1 MLTATYKLDLVP
13 GGIPL
18 VIPVSQYDVNS
29 RVFSLELT
37 SSGGAVSIPS
47 TASAA
52 IRGTKPDGNGFDY
65 AASGITI
72 SGDTVTVSIT
82 LTAQMTAVAGRIPC
96 EIYLYTG
103 TPPTTANPDGVN
115 YVQLATA
122 NFILQV
128 KPAAL
133 DKDTLKSD
141 SEIRQLVDVIDRTDE
156 LLDAAAD
163 IETAYADYSNKA
175 VFYAEAQTLTDAQKI
190 QARANAAA
198 AEDVI
203 EEPGRNLFYLTAGAH
218 TYAELT
224 FTLNDDGS
232 FNVTSGG
239 STVSSTR
246 LVPIMGCTSQTNY
259 RVPAGTYVFGYTK
272 SNETAAA
279 NFTLRWYSASNT
291 GGSEVTPGTPFTLAS
306 ASALVLRFGSGYA
319 YGGTY
324 HCELEAGTALHRYV
338 PAKKSAVD
346 TVARADSEYA
356 AAGVDRLDGA
366 VAQVADDLAQ
376 VESGLAGKVQI
387 SQGAAQAGKAL
398 VVGEDGNVTT
408 GEAGIPDAV
417 KTALLNLLSHVA
429 YVDGNGQSYYDALS
443 EALGSDWYNTWRWS
457 LSDGQFESYPYTGGF
472 TGSTGYLNINANK
485 ESNIR
490 RAMLTKRG
498 QRPYRLNQTDELS
511 DFYAIPVP
519 ANASKVD
526 ITVLPATL
534 QTAITIVRQ
543 TVEGEVGDY
552 ARVLDTGWQSN
563 IGTQYFSAS
572 PNKVLD
578 IKCRADA
585 NDSTFTTSTEPS
597 EIIVEFGIDDF
608 YDRWRWT
615 LQSGNVSVNQRT
627 SGIDNT
633 NHRLIISS
641 GNEANRRFISV
652 ERGVVPFYDSKA
664 AALSTLYPIPVPAA
678 AKKVTVTVTPSTIQ
692 GQACVVKRTD
702 DSYASYSWMEWSNFP
717 LVNNFTPSEKL
728 ELMIMLRADSSNSN
742 FTSATEPTAL
752 TVDFE

>member
-37 SSGGAVSIPS
+37 SSGGEVSIPIS
-47 TASAA
+47 TSAA

-96 EIYLYTG
+96 EIYMYTG

-175 VFYAEAQTLTDAQKI
+175 VFYAEAQTLTDAQKAT
-190 QARANAAA
+190 ARENIGAA
-198 AEDVI
+198 
-203 EEPGRNLFYLTAGAH
+203 
-218 TYAELT
+218 
-224 FTLNDDGS
+224 DD
-232 FNVTSGG
+232 
-239 STVSSTR
+239 
-246 LVPIMGCTSQTNY
+246 
-259 RVPAGTYVFGYTK
+259 
-272 SNETAAA
+272 
-279 NFTLRWYSASNT
+279 
-291 GGSEVTPGTPFTLAS
+291 
-306 ASALVLRFGSGYA
+306 
-319 YGGTY
+319 
-324 HCELEAGTALHRYV
+324 
-338 PAKKSAVD
+338 
-346 TVARADSEYA
+346 
-356 AAGVDRLDGA
+356 
-366 VAQVADDLAQ
+366 DDLAELENT
-376 VESGLAGKVQI
+376 VNVALAGKVDVA
-387 SQGAAQAGKAL
+387 QGAAQAGKAL

-519 ANASKVD
+519 SNASKVD